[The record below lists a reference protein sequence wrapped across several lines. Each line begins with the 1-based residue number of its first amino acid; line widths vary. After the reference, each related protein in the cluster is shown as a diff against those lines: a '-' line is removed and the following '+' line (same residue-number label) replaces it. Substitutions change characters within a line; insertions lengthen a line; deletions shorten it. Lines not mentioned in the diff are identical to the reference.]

1 MRTRRM
7 VKTTLAALSLGL
19 LAAPTFAVAQYNQ
32 APQYSQTPQYNQA
45 PQYSQTPQY
54 NQEAPQYDPN
64 GQNGQAAPS
73 NQQPLPGTLNYLE
86 GVAYLDGQQ
95 LTQQSVG
102 SVAMQAGEE
111 LRTSEGRVE
120 ILLNPGV
127 YLRVGH
133 NSAVKMLSPE
143 LTPTVVELEHGHA
156 GVEVDQLFR
165 ENTLQVIDNGV
176 TTQMVKTGYY
186 EFNANSP
193 MARVFKGQAEVEYQ
207 HRQWQEVKGLHQM
220 ALFPGEHAK
229 TRKFTPDLAEDQL
242 LAWSKLRSENLA
254 EANNQIASE
263 YYGAGYAPGWYPDP
277 WYPGFTYLGMNPF
290 YSPFGWGFYPMGWGM
305 GMGMGMGMGWGGWG
319 SGFYGRGFYGRPGF
333 YGRGGMNG
341 GMRSIGNGRFQG
353 GGMRGGG
360 GGFHGG
366 GGGFHGGG
374 GGGGRR

>member
-1 MRTRRM
+1 MRTWRI
-7 VKTTLAALSLGL
+7 VKTTLAMLSVGILTGPMFAAAQYGT
-19 LAAPTFAVAQYNQ
+19 AAPNGLAVQNGPAAQYG
-32 APQYSQTPQYNQA
+32 P
-45 PQYSQTPQY
+45 
-54 NQEAPQYDPN
+54 D
-64 GQNGQAAPS
+64 GQNSPSLQNGPAAQN

-95 LTQQSVG
+95 LTQQNVG
-102 SVAMQAGEE
+102 SVTMQAGEE

-127 YLRVGH
+127 YLRVD
-133 NSAVKMLSPE
+133 NDSAVKMLSPD
-143 LTPTVVELEHGHA
+143 LTPTVVELEHGRA
-156 GVEVDQLFR
+156 AVEVDQIFR
-165 ENTLQVIDNGV
+165 ENTLQVVDNGV

-193 MARVFKGQAEVEYQ
+193 MARVFKGQAEVEYE
-207 HRQWQEVKGLHQM
+207 HHKWQEVKGLHQM

-229 TRKFTPDLAEDQL
+229 TRGFTPDLSEDQL
-242 LAWSKLRSENLA
+242 MAWSKLRSENLA

-263 YYGAGYAPGWYPDP
+263 YYGAGYEPGWYPDP
-277 WYPGFTYLGMNPF
+277 WYSGFTYLGMNPF

-319 SGFYGRGFYGRPGF
+319 PGF
-333 YGRGGMNG
+333 YGRGYYGRPGMYGG
-341 GMRSIGNGRFQG
+341 GMRGIGNGRFQG
-353 GGMRGGG
+353 GGIRGG